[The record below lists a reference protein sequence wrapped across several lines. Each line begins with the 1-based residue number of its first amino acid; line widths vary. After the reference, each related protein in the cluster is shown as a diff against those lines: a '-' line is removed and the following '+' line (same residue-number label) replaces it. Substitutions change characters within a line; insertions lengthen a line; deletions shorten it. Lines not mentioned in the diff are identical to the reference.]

1 LDHHAIRLEESAPR
15 EHRDGARRLPR
26 SGGDDP
32 ALARGLPERE
42 LLEPGR
48 FAWTGKNPLT
58 TYLGA
63 NTASHYRTA
72 TKILKRWLR
81 QRR

>member
-1 LDHHAIRLEESAPR
+1 M
-15 EHRDGARRLPR
+15 
-26 SGGDDP
+26 
-32 ALARGLPERE
+32 
-42 LLEPGR
+42 R

-63 NTASHYRTA
+63 NTCSHYRTA

-81 QRR
+81 EHPDAIQS